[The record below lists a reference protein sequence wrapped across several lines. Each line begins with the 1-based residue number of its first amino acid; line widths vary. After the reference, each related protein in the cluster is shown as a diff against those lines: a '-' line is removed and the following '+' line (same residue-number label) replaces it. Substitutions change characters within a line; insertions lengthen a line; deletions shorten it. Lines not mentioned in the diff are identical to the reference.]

1 VGKTQRS
8 QTTKPTTV
16 AAGVP
21 RPFQAP
27 DEEERKSRGLR
38 WFQRMAEGWLDDD
51 FGSEVF
57 IFLKEVFFNFFVF
70 WMILN
75 FMKLFFTFFF
85 VFALLFWLR
94 LKGF

>member
-1 VGKTQRS
+1 MCGEDSAKPNP
-8 QTTKPTTV
+8 KPTTV

-57 IFLKEVFFNFFVF
+57 IFLKEVFFIFFVF

-75 FMKLFFTFFF
+75 FMKLFFTFF
-85 VFALLFWLR
+85 LFLPFSF
-94 LKGF
+94 G